1 GLRERGRLRAARV
14 RPHDG
19 GPRARG
25 HPQARAVEVGLL
37 QDRDRGR
44 RADPARRL
52 RLLAPRR
59 LLRAALSPDR
69 RLREGPAGAAVAL
82 PPGDGPQA
90 RELRV
95 GRSFRAAKRRAGS
108 LGPRGALPPATLTH
122 ARLPA
127 GCRESHAASPAPPI
141 LASATAGPGAS
152 WPRAR

>member
-1 GLRERGRLRAARV
+1 GAARGR
-14 RPHDG
+14 PDDG

-90 RELRV
+90 RELRL
-95 GRSFRAAKRRAGS
+95 GPALHS
-108 LGPRGALPPATLTH
+108 LATSAGPRGAPPPVTL
-122 ARLPA
+122 AEPDSPRDA
-127 GCRESHAASPAPPI
+127 GG
-141 LASATAGPGAS
+141 SAVQPVQ
-152 WPRAR
+152 PRQPT